1 MFKLGFPVARRQARE
16 LAFRTLFQAERGNM
30 SLLDVWQQMRDDFAA
45 QSDEDIVEE
54 VLGPRLESEDIA
66 FADRLVRTYAQHQTH
81 VDDQLERALEGW
93 TFSQM
98 SQTDLNVLRLAL
110 TELLYEKDVA
120 KEVTIEI
127 AIRIAKKY
135 GGEESGRFVNGVL
148 ARALRQHPNK
158 VLLDTSKDAVSADE
172 TLTAAADAPTEVS
185 SG

>member
-1 MFKLGFPVARRQARE
+1 MARRQARE

-30 SLLDVWQQMRDDFAA
+30 SLLDVWKQMREELAA
-45 QSDEDIVEE
+45 DIDEKLVEE

-66 FADRLVRTYAQHQTH
+66 FADRLVRTYAQQQAT
-81 VDDQLERALEGW
+81 VDDQLEAALEGW

-110 TELLYEKDVA
+110 TELLFEADA
-120 KEVTIEI
+120 IIEVTIEV

-148 ARALRQHPNK
+148 ARVLRQIGDK
-158 VLLDTSKDAVSADE
+158 TTEVLRSANETSLAAGDTSA
-172 TLTAAADAPTEVS
+172 EVS